1 MIEFWSNV
9 LLLAVIF
16 DILIGEPP
24 AFLHPV
30 VWMGKIINLFVGAA
44 PRSHRKI
51 YGFFMVFFCVGITI
65 LIPYVLI
72 PYALEFIGTGILAIV
87 ITAYFLKSS
96 FSIRMLLVS
105 AIGIKRDLETGNIE
119 KVRRDLKTFVGRDT
133 SHLNTHQL
141 ASAVI
146 ESLAES
152 FVDGILSP
160 LFYFLLF
167 GLPGALAYRMINTLD
182 SMVGYKKEP
191 FAQLGYAAAR
201 LDDVVNIVPAR
212 VSLVFIFIASFFFGK
227 PLDAIITCMFDHNKT
242 ASPNS
247 GWSMAAVSG
256 ALNVRLEKIG
266 YHVLGGNFSDPESIH
281 IKKAIYLVGFSSFL
295 VIAGVYFIGK
305 IPLIG

>member
-1 MIEFWSNV
+1 MIEFWSKV

-16 DILIGEPP
+16 DILFGEPP

-30 VWMGKIINLFVGAA
+30 VWMGKIINLFVSAA

-51 YGFFMVFFCVGITI
+51 YGLVMVFFCVGIT
-65 LIPYVLI
+65 VLI
-72 PYALEFIGTGILAIV
+72 AKSLELIGTGIPAV
-87 ITAYFLKSS
+87 IIMAYFLKSS
-96 FSIRMLLVS
+96 FSIRMLLIC
-105 AIGIKRDLETGNIE
+105 AIGIQRDLGKGKIE

-133 SHLNTHQL
+133 SLLNMPQS

-191 FAQLGYAAAR
+191 FLQLGYAAAR
-201 LDDVVNIVPAR
+201 IDDIVNFVPAR
-212 VSLVFIFIASFFFGK
+212 LSLIFIFVASIFFGK
-227 PLDAIITCMFDHNKT
+227 PMDTIRTCILDHNKT

-256 ALNVRLEKIG
+256 ALNVRLEKVG
-266 YHVLGGNFSDPESIH
+266 YHVLGSNYSDPESFH
-281 IKKAIYLVGFSSFL
+281 INKAIYLVGFSSSL
-295 VIAGVYFIGK
+295 VIAGVYFSGK

>member
-1 MIEFWSNV
+1 MIESWSNV

-16 DILIGEPP
+16 DILFGEPP

-51 YGFFMVFFCVGITI
+51 YGYIMVFFCVGIT
-65 LIPYVLI
+65 VLMA
-72 PYALEFIGTGILAIV
+72 YALELTVTGIPAI
-87 ITAYFLKSS
+87 IIAAYFLKSS

-105 AIGIKRDLETGNIE
+105 AIGVQRDLETGNIE

-133 SHLNTHQL
+133 SQLNTHQS

-152 FVDGILSP
+152 FVDGILAP

-167 GLPGALAYRMINTLD
+167 GLPVALAYRMINTLD

-201 LDDVVNIVPAR
+201 IDDLVNFVPAR
-212 VSLVFIFIASFFFGK
+212 LSLAFVFVSSIFFGK
-227 PLDAIITCMFDHNKT
+227 PIDAIRTCMLDHNKT

-256 ALNVRLEKIG
+256 SINVRLEKVG
-266 YHVLGGNFSDPESIH
+266 YHVLGSNYNDPESFH
-281 IKKAIYLVGFSSFL
+281 IKKTINIVGFGSFL
-295 VIAGVYFIGK
+295 VIAGICLLGK